1 MTTYLVPQTQQ
12 LIPERQQIQMLGHH
26 QAHQAGCG
34 GYLDNFKNLNAVDY
48 NERTLNSPEI
58 RQKCKSQ
65 NGYFKKTKHGK
76 FSEKQTFLIYVCV
89 RKKCY
94 FFRKFGVPCF
104 LETPVL
110 RFALLPYYQRNIDD
124 VTTFKLKIEIAKAR
138 IFFNIVNIK
147 YFIN

>member
-1 MTTYLVPQTQQ
+1 MRWIT
-12 LIPERQQIQMLGHH
+12 M
-26 QAHQAGCG
+26 
-34 GYLDNFKNLNAVDY
+34 
-48 NERTLNSPEI
+48 NELWIHR
-58 RQKCKSQ
+58 

-147 YFIN
+147 YFINWFYLKLLICFNIHLLISLVNLSIFTLRNVLRGGSNGKRIL